1 MERGTAGFY
10 PGGEAR
16 MAAQANNRLWNGYTF
31 NGTGAVSLSEG
42 IQNYIDSNHRFAGVI
57 MWIGIDHNR
66 GYHDTMSPCGIWDLM
81 RIPKYAYYA
90 FASQRPAETDE
101 YLESQDVE
109 TGPLLFIAS
118 SWSETAP
125 VMDKSDGQTVGTDT
139 SREIY
144 VYSNAEKVKLSVL
157 NASGKTLWS
166 QEHSPIQEKTA
177 GNLEHPPFFFENVPY
192 TSGSYLK
199 AEGYDSQGNVIAEQ
213 EVHTAKEP
221 AKILLEADDRGMSL
235 TADGSDKVMVYA
247 TIVDEDG
254 NVCQSADNLL
264 TFSVEGD
271 ACIVGDGDQRV
282 GANLVQASAGMTG
295 IYVEAGK
302 EAGTI
307 TVTAKADGL
316 ETASI
321 EITSHALEAK

>member
-1 MERGTAGFY
+1 MLTCT
-10 PGGEAR
+10 
-16 MAAQANNRLWNGYTF
+16 L
-31 NGTGAVSLSEG
+31 
-42 IQNYIDSNHRFAGVI
+42 
-57 MWIGIDHNR
+57 
-66 GYHDTMSPCGIWDLM
+66 
-81 RIPKYAYYA
+81 
-90 FASQRPAETDE
+90 
-101 YLESQDVE
+101 LEV
-109 TGPLLFIAS
+109 
-118 SWSETAP
+118 
-125 VMDKSDGQTVGTDT
+125 
-139 SREIY
+139 
-144 VYSNAEKVKLSVL
+144 
-157 NASGKTLWS
+157 
-166 QEHSPIQEKTA
+166 EKTA